1 MAFSDKPVH
10 HEKPRFSYQLFIWL
24 IQVIVVLLFCC
35 AVIRLCLIARPPTY
49 TLADLTV
56 PATRGGNEF
65 SLQKRDEITQNHT
78 LTTMV
83 FSLVITNPN
92 KNKGI
97 LYDETAFTLTQK
109 GLIIGKSSLK
119 PFYQNG
125 MGVISNSVLVN
136 VDRFVLGQNGTL
148 KVGLET
154 TVRYRILRWTTKQ
167 HSLNLEASVAAD
179 KDGMFSINE
188 EGVTLKPSK

>member
-1 MAFSDKPVH
+1 
-10 HEKPRFSYQLFIWL
+10 
-24 IQVIVVLLFCC
+24 
-35 AVIRLCLIARPPTY
+35 
-49 TLADLTV
+49 
-56 PATRGGNEF
+56 
-65 SLQKRDEITQNHT
+65 
-78 LTTMV
+78 MV